1 MLIQKGG
8 IFRRIDEKNLA
19 KYKEKGY
26 SAVEKKVLEVPAA
39 SKADPKAGGKDGS
52 AGK

>member
-8 IFRRIDEKNLA
+8 IFRQIDEHNLA

-26 SAVEKKVLEVPAA
+26 SQVEATATATPEP
-39 SKADPKAGGKDGS
+39 DPKAGTKDDKVS
-52 AGK
+52 K

>member
-26 SAVEKKVLEVPAA
+26 SAVEKKVPETSAA
-39 SKADPKAGGKDGS
+39 PSAVKAGGKDGS